1 RASTSPSLAG
11 ASPLR
16 AADPFETGAPCAA
29 RAGAG
34 VREARAALA
43 DAAGAAANAIEPAGE
58 GARGPP
64 AEASFAADAALATL
78 VGGVVGA
85 RCAGSGALAEGV
97 GTLGGEADG
106 AAGAGGGAAWPAWAA
121 GITSLARRRG
131 IAAAAS
137 PGLVLAA
144 PAGAGAEEEGESAAF
159 GAIAGL
165 RAVAGGI
172 GGRAAERRGSGA
184 APLAALAAPPSMAA
198 AVMAR

>member
-1 RASTSPSLAG
+1 M
-11 ASPLR
+11 
-16 AADPFETGAPCAA
+16 
-29 RAGAG
+29 
-34 VREARAALA
+34 REARAALA

-64 AEASFAADAALATL
+64 AEASFAADAAVATL

-85 RCAGSGALAEGV
+85 RCAGSDALAEGV
-97 GTLGGEADG
+97 GTLAFLSGCDGCGGEAAG
-106 AAGAGGGAAWPAWAA
+106 AAGTGGASGAAWPAWAA
-121 GITSLARRRG
+121 GITSLARRRA

-137 PGLVLAA
+137 PRLVFAA
-144 PAGAGAEEEGESAAF
+144 PGGAGTEDEVGESAAF

-198 AVMAR
+198 AVLAR